1 MKLWDGR
8 DHLKN
13 RSTRDWKKK
22 NAMEKVRTYAAMGRR
37 DRGNRPKRV
46 PWKEL
51 RSSVPELRG
60 GGEYK
65 PKQWMATAE
74 RGLPAKGQ
82 QKNPNIYQLII
93 SKDFCAGKIKETILL
108 CGY

>member
-51 RSSVPELRG
+51 RSSIPELRG

-93 SKDFCAGKIKETILL
+93 SKDFFL
-108 CGY
+108 CWDN